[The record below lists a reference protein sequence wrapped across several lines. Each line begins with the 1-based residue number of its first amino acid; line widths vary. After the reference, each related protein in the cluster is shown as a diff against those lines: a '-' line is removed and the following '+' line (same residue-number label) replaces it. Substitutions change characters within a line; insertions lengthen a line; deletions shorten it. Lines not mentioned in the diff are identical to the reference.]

1 MKKQTVKKANM
12 IGIGIG
18 RGWWEST
25 GVTYAMLI
33 PNLILF
39 VALVVY
45 PIIWTTRFMLFEYD
59 GVTMAKFTG
68 LENFIRAFQDE
79 NWWNAVLNTLKI
91 AGLKILIEMP
101 LSLCLAVLLNTKI
114 KGRGFFRGAYFLPT
128 VTSMASMSLVFS
140 FMFSPYNGIINSL
153 LTKWGLIQ
161 GNISFL
167 ETPFSAFVTV
177 TIIAVWSAFG
187 QNVLLILSGLQNVP
201 EDIYESAQLD
211 GANKLQIFFKMTIP
225 LIMPM
230 FKIIFMLAI
239 IGSLGIFDSV
249 FLITG
254 GGPNK
259 ATEVMAT
266 YIYKFYFTS
275 GSVPEYGYGAAL
287 SFISAILIGIV
298 TIIYLRTSKSD
309 D

>member
-1 MKKQTVKKANM
+1 MKTQIVREVRMKGA
-12 IGIGIG
+12 GRG

-39 VALVVY
+39 FAFVIY
-45 PIIWTTRFMLFEYD
+45 PIIWTTGFMLFDYN
-59 GVTMAKFTG
+59 GITTAKFIG
-68 LENFIRAFQDE
+68 LENFIRAFQDKS
-79 NWWNAVLNTLKI
+79 WWKAVLNTIEI
-91 AGLKILIEMP
+91 AGLKLVIEMP
-101 LSLCLAVLLNTKI
+101 LALCLAVLLNTKI
-114 KGRGFFRGAYFLPT
+114 KGRSFFRGAYFLPT

-140 FMFSPYNGIINSL
+140 FMFSPYNGIVNMML
-153 LTKWGLIQ
+153 KKWGLIM

-167 ETPFSAFVTV
+167 ETPVSAMVTV
-177 TIIAVWSAFG
+177 TVISIWSAFG

-201 EDIYESAQLD
+201 EEIYESAKLD
-211 GANKLQIFFKMTIP
+211 GANKMQIFFKMTIP
-225 LIMPM
+225 LIMPL
-230 FKIIFMLAI
+230 FKIVLMLAI
-239 IGSLGIFDSV
+239 IGSLNIFDSI

-254 GGPNK
+254 GGPNG

-266 YIYKFYFTS
+266 YIYDFYFTS

-298 TIIYLRTSKSD
+298 TLIYLRISRDKD
-309 D
+309 